1 MAVAKSVLI
10 GLCGLLGLGA
20 LAFGVMGGLSL
31 SAAGPQPPVTVAE
44 VSLRPFPTPGSA
56 PVAPVVVDGGAEAAP
71 AAVDAGTPPSAPIDA
86 GSPVPP
92 PPNPVNPP
100 TPKDAGV
107 AVAPRPPPPP
117 PQPVG
122 EGLLNLRASD
132 TADVFVD
139 GKKVGGS
146 PIEGLK
152 VRAGTHKVRFDCYDA
167 AGNTVPGA
175 SKTVTVPADGE
186 QSVEYPC
193 PATE

>member
-20 LAFGVMGGLSL
+20 LAFGVMGGLGL

-44 VSLRPFPTPGSA
+44 VSLRPFPSGSA
-56 PVAPVVVDGGAEAAP
+56 PVVAVVIDGGAGAG
-71 AAVDAGTPPSAPIDA
+71 VDAGVTAPSAPIDA
-86 GSPVPP
+86 GAPTPP
-92 PPNPVNPP
+92 PPTPPANPP
-100 TPKDAGV
+100 APKDAGV
-107 AVAPRPPPPP
+107 AVAPKPPPPP

-122 EGLLNLRASD
+122 EGVLNLRASD

-175 SKTVTVPADGE
+175 SKTVTVAADGE

-193 PATE
+193 PSAE